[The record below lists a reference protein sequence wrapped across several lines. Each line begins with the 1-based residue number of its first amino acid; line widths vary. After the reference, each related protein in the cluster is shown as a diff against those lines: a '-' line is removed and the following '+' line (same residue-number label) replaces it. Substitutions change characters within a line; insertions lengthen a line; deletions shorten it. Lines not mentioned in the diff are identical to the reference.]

1 MVPMEASKA
10 CTWYVTSKFII
21 LGEISCSAQNI
32 YVEHRLYAVLHR
44 RKFLYSIA
52 FPCLVYA
59 DHIAKY
65 SVFIADTKRLSR
77 YNVL

>member
-1 MVPMEASKA
+1 MEAINA
-10 CTWYVTSKFII
+10 YTWYVMSKFII
-21 LGEISCSAQNI
+21 QSEISCSAQNF
-32 YVEHRLYAVLHR
+32 YVGHRLYAGLHR

-52 FPCLVYA
+52 FPCLVSA

-65 SVFIADTKRLSR
+65 FVFLADTNRLSQ